1 MVTVLLFVQLSAAPL
16 TPPQKPME
24 FPEKQPAMFARETE
38 ITKEVRRREKG
49 KVLTFTLLPHS
60 AVVALA
66 HECLIENSA
75 SVGLITAVQ
84 PTSLGLSV
92 TARRRLPKNGKGNT
106 GSAKYNRRGNRNW

>member
-24 FPEKQPAMFARETE
+24 FPEKQPAMFARKTE
-38 ITKEVRRREKG
+38 ITQEVRRREKG

-66 HECLIENSA
+66 HECLIESSA
-75 SVGLITAVQ
+75 PVDMSSVQ
-84 PTSLGLSV
+84 PTSFGLSV

>member
-1 MVTVLLFVQLSAAPL
+1 MFTFLLFVQLSAAPL
-16 TPPQKPME
+16 TPPQKPIE
-24 FPEKQPAMFARETE
+24 FPKKQPAMFARETE

-66 HECLIENSA
+66 HECLIA
-75 SVGLITAVQ
+75 AVQ
-84 PTSLGLSV
+84 PTFWGLSV

>member
-1 MVTVLLFVQLSAAPL
+1 MITVLLFVQLSAAPL
-16 TPPQKPME
+16 TSPQKPME
-24 FPEKQPAMFARETE
+24 FPEKQPAMFARKTE
-38 ITKEVRRREKG
+38 ITQEVRRREKG

-66 HECLIENSA
+66 HECLIA
-75 SVGLITAVQ
+75 AVQ
-84 PTSLGLSV
+84 TTFGLSA